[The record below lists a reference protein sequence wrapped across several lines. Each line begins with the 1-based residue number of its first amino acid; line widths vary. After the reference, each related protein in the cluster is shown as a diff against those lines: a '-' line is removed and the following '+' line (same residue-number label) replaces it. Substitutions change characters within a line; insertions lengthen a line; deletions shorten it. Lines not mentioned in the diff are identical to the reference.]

1 MGYSFFEY
9 TQSQVKQRANAKM
22 LYTTYIN
29 TLHKYN
35 ASYAYKMLWQ
45 KQKSGK
51 ELLVKEHLSTHKR
64 EYLGERSEQIEQIRV
79 DFEKQKAE
87 IKQRLSELKTKMAK
101 DEKLN
106 KLEGIARTPKELVA
120 IFRKINELEIDNKI
134 IVIGTNSLY
143 AYEARANLF
152 IEDEH
157 LATYD
162 IDLLNKR
169 EKGISFIF
177 SDAIPSKK
185 AIDFL
190 QSIDKSFV
198 QNEKI
203 RYRFENSSGVWVELI
218 NPVSDSVKIESYAD
232 NIFSDVI
239 SLTMNGMQW
248 LNNSRIFEEMI
259 IGENGVCATITA
271 VHPLE
276 YAVYKN
282 WLSKQNDRD
291 RGKHFRDL
299 EQSKL
304 VTDLI
309 KNHLVNIDIEEELD
323 MLKHFKKEVV
333 ESYKQEISFL

>member
-1 MGYSFFEY
+1 MGYSFFDY

-22 LYTTYIN
+22 LYTSYIN

-35 ASYAYKMLWQ
+35 ASFAYKMLWQ
-45 KQKSGK
+45 KQKNGK
-51 ELLVKEHLSTHKR
+51 ELLVKEHISTHKR
-64 EYLGERSEQIEQIRV
+64 EYVGERNDQTEQIRA
-79 DFEKQKAE
+79 DFERQKAE
-87 IKQRLSELKTKMAK
+87 VKQRLSELKIKMAK

-106 KLEGIARTPKELVA
+106 KLEGIARTPKELVS

-143 AYEARANLF
+143 AYEARANVF

-157 LATYD
+157 LATQD

-177 SDAIPSKK
+177 SDAIPSRK

-190 QSIDKSFV
+190 QSIDKSFL

-203 RYRFENSSGVWVELI
+203 PYRFENSNGVWIELI
-218 NPVSDSVKIESYAD
+218 NPVSDSVKMESYAD
-232 NIFSDVI
+232 NIFLDVI
-239 SLTMNGMQW
+239 SLTINGMQW

-276 YAVYKN
+276 YAIYKN

-304 VTDLI
+304 VTDLM
-309 KNHLVNIDIEEELD
+309 KTYLVNIDIENELE
-323 MLKHFKKEVV
+323 MLKHFKKKVV
-333 ESYKQEISFL
+333 ESYRNEIGLL